1 MDKSDSVRLL
11 LSSNYARI
19 SNYWKYFIGQTEQ
32 LKRLKVV
39 EEKEG
44 IEKQFTEWAKNKPEY
59 ATILTDY
66 EKAYKAYDVYALH
79 STYLREGIM
88 GSSLISTAM
97 KYLALEKAMTAE
109 KQNPDDI
116 KKAIDALKTDGVE
129 FYKSFN
135 LASEEII
142 LAKLTQMYFQNIPV
156 DQQQI
161 GR

>member
-39 EEKEG
+39 DEKVG
-44 IEKQFTEWAKNKPEY
+44 IEKQFTEWAKSKPEY
-59 ATILTDY
+59 ASILPNY
-66 EKAYKAYDVYALH
+66 EKAYKAYDAYALH
-79 STYLREGIM
+79 AIYLREGIM
-88 GSSLISTAM
+88 GSSLLSNAM
-97 KYLALEKAMTAE
+97 KYISLEKAMTAE

-116 KKAIDALKTDGVE
+116 KKAVDALKTEDDE

-142 LAKLTQMYFQNIPV
+142 LAK
-156 DQQQI
+156 
-161 GR
+161 